1 MLNLFKKKRN
11 RKPPSQIWMTW
22 GAIALLI
29 YAVISNN
36 IGSKTNTASTDKTTT
51 ENIISDT
58 KKALKLDSLD
68 NKFVPQ
74 TIKKLTVQDTLSGAG
89 IFATCGQKATV
100 NYRKLPSDDDFTPLT
115 FTIGEGRGLVALEQ
129 GVVGMAKGGKRMI
142 YTPEN
147 EQFEVELTD
156 ISPTLPDFSA
166 YRIFGQNSGD
176 MSGNGNIYKCGM
188 PVKIHVSIWSV
199 EGKKLFDSKENNGNT
214 LAFTIGK
221 SEVFLGLE
229 QGVLGMAIPSLRSLI
244 VPPAFQKNMNGN
256 KPAIDFHLP
265 RKQAVIVDVEAI
277 L

>member
-1 MLNLFKKKRN
+1 
-11 RKPPSQIWMTW
+11 MTW
-22 GAIALLI
+22 GAVALLI
-29 YAVISNN
+29 YAIISNN
-36 IGSKTNTASTDKTTT
+36 IGNKTNTASTDKITP
-51 ENIISDT
+51 ENIIADT

-74 TIKKLTVQDTLSGAG
+74 TVKKLTVQDTLSGVG
-89 IFATCGQKATV
+89 LGAT
-100 NYRKLPSDDDFTPLT
+100 F
-115 FTIGEGRGLVALEQ
+115 GEGWGLAALEQ

-166 YRIFGQNSGD
+166 YRIFGDISEH
-176 MSGNGNIYKCGM
+176 GNIYKCGM
-188 PVKIHVSIWSV
+188 LAKIHVIIWSV
-199 EGKKLFDSKENNGNT
+199 EGKKLFDSKENNGNPLT
-214 LAFTIGK
+214 FTIGK
-221 SEVFLGLE
+221 SEVFLGIE

-256 KPAIDFHLP
+256 KPTIDFHLP
-265 RKQAVIVDVEAI
+265 RKQSVIVDVEAVF